1 MLMLPPIDVRSASDV
16 HLTVFDLAP
25 VLGDDR
31 DEKMSPP
38 RILIVDDEPDM
49 LENCSRILLP
59 QGYRCLTAGDG
70 RVGLALLER
79 ERPDLLLTDLKMPEM
94 DGMTLLRHA
103 HELDPALP
111 VIVITGFASI
121 ESAVA
126 AIKEG
131 AFDYLPKNFSVDQLR
146 VAVERAL
153 RHRGLQVENRN
164 LRQQLQQTL
173 GLENIVGRSPAMA
186 QVFELV
192 KKAARSEAN
201 ILVIGESGTGKELIA
216 RAIHANSPRAS
227 QPFVPVDCASLP
239 EHLLESELFGHEKG
253 AFTGAVRTKPG
264 LMETAHRG
272 TLFLDE
278 IAELPATL
286 QVKLL
291 RVLQERQIRRV
302 GSTSLVDVDVR
313 VVSATNRD
321 LPDAI
326 AKGQFRDELYY
337 RVNVIAIRL
346 PPLRERA
353 GDVRLLAHTFLKRFG
368 QGRVTAMDDAATEV
382 LERYAWPGNVRE
394 LQNVMERACAL
405 ADGPAITVKDLPDHV
420 LHPAPRPAAPP
431 LGIAA
436 AVEGAPPAGGD
447 LTLKAAKERWLQ
459 VLEVSYLRDLLA
471 RHDGN
476 VSSAAKAAGI
486 DRKTFH
492 RLINKYDLRA

>member
-1 MLMLPPIDVRSASDV
+1 
-16 HLTVFDLAP
+16 
-25 VLGDDR
+25 
-31 DEKMSPP
+31 MSPA
-38 RILIVDDEPDM
+38 RILLVDDEPDM
-49 LENCSRILLP
+49 LENCSRILSR
-59 QGYRCLTAGDG
+59 QGHTCVIAANG
-70 RVGLALLER
+70 REALAILER
-79 ERPDLLLTDLKMPEM
+79 ERPDLLVTDLKMPEM
-94 DGMTLLRHA
+94 DGMALLRHA
-103 HELDPALP
+103 HEMDPTLP
-111 VIVITGFASI
+111 VIMLTAFATI

-126 AIKEG
+126 AVKEG
-131 AFDYLPKNFSVDQLR
+131 AFDYLPKDFSVDQLR

-164 LRQQLQQTL
+164 LRQQLQRTL
-173 GLENIVGRSPAMA
+173 GLENIVGRSPAMT

-201 ILVIGESGTGKELIA
+201 ILVLGESGTGKELIA
-216 RAIHANSPRAS
+216 RAIHANSPRAG

-253 AFTGAVRTKPG
+253 AFTGAVRSKPG

-278 IAELPATL
+278 IAELPAPL

-302 GSTSLVDVDVR
+302 GGTSLVDVDVR

-321 LPDAI
+321 LRDAI
-326 AKGQFRDELYY
+326 AKGQFREELYY
-337 RVNVIAIRL
+337 RVNVIAIQL
-346 PPLRERA
+346 PALRERA
-353 GDVRLLAHTFLKRFG
+353 GDVRLLAHTFLKQFG
-368 QGRVTAMDDAATEV
+368 QGRVTALDDAAAQA

-394 LQNVMERACAL
+394 LQNVLERACAL
-405 ADGPAITVKDLPDHV
+405 AEGPTVTVKDLPDHV
-420 LHPAPRPAAPP
+420 LHAAPSP
-431 LGIAA
+431 GAPPSDVAA
-436 AVEGAPPAGGD
+436 AVAGVPPSGGD
-447 LTLKAAKERWLQ
+447 VTLKDAKERWLQ
-459 VLEVSYLRDLLA
+459 VLEVAYLRDLLA